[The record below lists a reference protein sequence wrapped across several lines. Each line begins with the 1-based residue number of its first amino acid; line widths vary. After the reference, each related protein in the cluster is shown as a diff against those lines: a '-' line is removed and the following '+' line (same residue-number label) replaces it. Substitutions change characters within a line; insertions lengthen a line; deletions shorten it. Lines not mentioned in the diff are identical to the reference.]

1 MYLPLF
7 LRKLHKS
14 TFSLD
19 RASLINETNFKFT
32 LVVGIS
38 KAASGLL
45 VGFKVTPHTS
55 LKMKVSNQ
63 FLAWSNFQ
71 EMFGMLFALPTPVV
85 DVMKL
90 FLRKSKKSPKLI
102 KTRIRY
108 LKAKNSFIRVSFK
121 SCIVLSFFCSLSDIR
136 ANFFQ
141 IVNVGKARFPPKRFY
156 NINCW
161 TESQLILCQI
171 LRKENLWWWWWWSD
185 RFAYLGV
192 GFNKILLR

>member
-1 MYLPLF
+1 MDSNRRPLVTKATTLPIESQPQPYKRSNFAYLPL
-7 LRKLHKS
+7 LHKS

-108 LKAKNSFIRVSFK
+108 LKSK
-121 SCIVLSFFCSLSDIR
+121 
-136 ANFFQ
+136 
-141 IVNVGKARFPPKRFY
+141 
-156 NINCW
+156 
-161 TESQLILCQI
+161 
-171 LRKENLWWWWWWSD
+171 
-185 RFAYLGV
+185 
-192 GFNKILLR
+192 

>member
-1 MYLPLF
+1 MDSNRRPLVTKATTLPIESQPQPYKRSNFVYLPLF

-108 LKAKNSFIRVSFK
+108 LKSK
-121 SCIVLSFFCSLSDIR
+121 
-136 ANFFQ
+136 
-141 IVNVGKARFPPKRFY
+141 
-156 NINCW
+156 
-161 TESQLILCQI
+161 
-171 LRKENLWWWWWWSD
+171 
-185 RFAYLGV
+185 
-192 GFNKILLR
+192 